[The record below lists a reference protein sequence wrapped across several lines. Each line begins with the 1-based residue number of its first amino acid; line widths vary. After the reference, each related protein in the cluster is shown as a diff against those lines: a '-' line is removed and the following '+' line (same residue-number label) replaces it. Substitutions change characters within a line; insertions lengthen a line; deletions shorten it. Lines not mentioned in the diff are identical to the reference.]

1 MTTKETI
8 ETLEKFNAWRR
19 GDELMEMPSPKLIG
33 QAIDS
38 AIEKIK
44 TIEDEK
50 IHKNIS

>member
-8 ETLEKFNAWRR
+8 ELLEEFNKWRR
-19 GDELMEMPSPKLIG
+19 GDELIEMIPPKLIG

-38 AIEKIK
+38 AIKKLK

-50 IHKNIS
+50 